1 MFHLLLPEKMT
12 AAKQAVNAGC
22 RTPESA
28 QRTEEAT
35 ASESPETGGN
45 DVSKKSLRER
55 KKKSL
60 GPHFASSWPEDT
72 SESGTAV

>member
-22 RTPESA
+22 RTPEGA
-28 QRTEEAT
+28 QRTEVAT
-35 ASESPETGGN
+35 ASESPESGSN
-45 DVSKKSLRER
+45 DVSKKSRGR

-60 GPHFASSWPEDT
+60 GPDFASSWQLLRFHRPKKLN
-72 SESGTAV
+72 